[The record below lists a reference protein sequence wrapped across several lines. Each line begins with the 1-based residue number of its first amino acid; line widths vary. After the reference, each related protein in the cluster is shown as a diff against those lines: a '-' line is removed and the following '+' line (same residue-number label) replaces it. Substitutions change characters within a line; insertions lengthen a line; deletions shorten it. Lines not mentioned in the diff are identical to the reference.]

1 MHQMLCRFFYDGKT
15 AGVTFIAG
23 TSSKRSPPS
32 GVTLT
37 VAEKHATEKQVR
49 QHAMTNELILLP
61 ATRKVPRSSWIFLE
75 E

>member
-1 MHQMLCRFFYDGKT
+1 MHQIQCRFFYDGKT

-37 VAEKHATEKQVR
+37 VAEKYATEKQVR

-75 E
+75 G